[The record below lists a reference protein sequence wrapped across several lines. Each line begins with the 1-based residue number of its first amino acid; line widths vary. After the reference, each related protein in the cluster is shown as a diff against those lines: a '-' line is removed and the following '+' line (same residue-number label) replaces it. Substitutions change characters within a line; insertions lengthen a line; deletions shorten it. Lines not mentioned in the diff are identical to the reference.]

1 MALKEFLDLDG
12 LNYYQDVKVQPELDK
27 LSSINHTHTG
37 IPSSA
42 EKKNITALKNI
53 SVRGTLVAGDEELVL
68 TSPYFK
74 KDGLVTVYT
83 SDFKRVPISVVV
95 SDGKVVLTFK
105 KSDSDL
111 DIAVVVRS
119 SQYQFGKLLSDT
131 IDADAT
137 SEDILKGKTA
147 VVDNVLITGTL
158 ESYET
163 SHFIPTTT
171 DQVIKAGKYISP
183 GFIVQGDSDLKSE
196 NIANGV
202 NLFDVIGSYT
212 GYTVKING
220 EVYASPISDGEFNI
234 TTDSSGKI
242 YIDG

>member
-27 LSSINHTHTG
+27 LSSINHTHAG
-37 IPSSA
+37 LPSSE

-53 SVRGTLVAGDEELVL
+53 SVRGTLVAGNEELVL

-74 KDGLVTVYT
+74 KDGLITVYT
-83 SDFKRVPISVVV
+83 TDFKHTPINVEV
-95 SDGKVVLTFK
+95 SDGKVVLTFR
-105 KSDSDL
+105 KSNTDL
-111 DIAVVVRS
+111 DVAVVVRS
-119 SQYQFGKLLSDT
+119 SQYQFGKMLSDT
-131 IDADAT
+131 VDAT
-137 SEDILKGKTA
+137 ATPEDILKGKTA

-158 ESYET
+158 ENYET
-163 SHFIPTTT
+163 SHFIPTTI
-171 DQVIKAGKYISP
+171 DQVIEAGKYTST

-234 TTDSSGKI
+234 TTDASGNI